1 MLLTERTKVLLYF
14 VLNGKLVNSKTFQ
27 SLNIKYWPCQARMRE
42 TIMIWKKMENIK
54 NPKIVSVSWHHV
66 LTEMFT
72 ITEKPSLLFEKVKLT
87 SPNPSRHDCLPLIF
101 YRLIV
106 LGITFSTLGNCF
118 LLFLFQSLVKIWSIP
133 YFLYILGDG

>member
-1 MLLTERTKVLLYF
+1 MIILCFEW
-14 VLNGKLVNSKTFQ
+14 KLVNSKTFQ
-27 SLNIKYWPCQARMRE
+27 SLNKILTMSSKNE
-42 TIMIWKKMENIK
+42 GKHNDLKKMENIK

-87 SPNPSRHDCLPLIF
+87 SSNPSRHHCLPLIF

-118 LLFLFQSLVKIWSIP
+118 LFFFFQSLVNIWSIP